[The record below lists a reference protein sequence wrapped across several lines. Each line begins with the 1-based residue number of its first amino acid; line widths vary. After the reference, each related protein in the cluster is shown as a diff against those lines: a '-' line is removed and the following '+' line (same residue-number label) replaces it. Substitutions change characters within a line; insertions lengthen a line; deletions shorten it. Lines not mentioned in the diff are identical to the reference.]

1 MICTDTV
8 QRRKKYAV
16 VVKSKV
22 LRSQGQGSI
31 ATLSPA
37 IGIKAKL
44 RKLVLEIAV
53 LSIPILS

>member
-1 MICTDTV
+1 
-8 QRRKKYAV
+8 
-16 VVKSKV
+16 
-22 LRSQGQGSI
+22 
-31 ATLSPA
+31 LSPA